1 MSESTE
7 HGTVDVST
15 TAPDEPT
22 VSHAGA
28 PPAQVV
34 EQPASSVS
42 GFRGQQ
48 RFSDPATSAAPPPE
62 WTAPTP
68 PHGVPVVESPH
79 AVPVAPAQPAQSA
92 QAAQPDFS
100 SPYRD
105 LSTTALLGQRK
116 NPPSSGWRKLLYL
129 STFKLVNVGESPKVN
144 HHNDLLAQVRQP
156 LQGCYRIALLSLK
169 GGVGK
174 TTITATLGATFAS
187 IRGDRVVAV
196 DANPDR
202 GTLSQKVPLETA
214 ATVRHLLR
222 DAEGIER
229 YSDVRAYTSQ
239 GPSRL
244 EVLASESDPAVSEAF
259 SSDDYVRTLE
269 VLERFYSLVLTDC
282 GTGLMHSAMSAVL
295 SKADVLVVISS
306 GSVDGARSA
315 SATLDWLDAH
325 GHQDLVRNSI
335 AVVNAVRPRSGKV
348 DLSKVVDHFSR
359 RCRAV
364 RLVPFDPH
372 LEEGAEISL
381 ERLKPKTREALIE
394 LAAVVASDFAK
405 PRQRRSELRG

>member
-1 MSESTE
+1 MSD
-7 HGTVDVST
+7 HQ
-15 TAPDEPT
+15 A
-22 VSHAGA
+22 
-28 PPAQVV
+28 
-34 EQPASSVS
+34 
-42 GFRGQQ
+42 GFRAQQ
-48 RFSDPATSAAPPPE
+48 RFSDPAGSEPAE

-68 PHGVPVVESPH
+68 PNGSPLGFTSRPLVPQHDDP
-79 AVPVAPAQPAQSA
+79 APYP
-92 QAAQPDFS
+92 
-100 SPYRD
+100 D
-105 LSTTALLGQRK
+105 LSTVALLGQPKRA
-116 NPPSSGWRKLLYL
+116 PSQGWRKWLYFA
-129 STFKLVNVGESPKVN
+129 SFKLINVGESPKVN
-144 HHNDLLAQVRQP
+144 RHNSLVAQVQQP
-156 LQGCYRIALLSLK
+156 LRGCYRIALLSLK

-202 GTLSQKVPLETA
+202 GTLSQKVPLETP

-222 DAEGIER
+222 DAEGIEA
-229 YSDVRAYTSQ
+229 YSDVRSYTSQ

-259 SSDDYVRTLE
+259 SSDDYIRTLE

-282 GTGLMHSAMSAVL
+282 GTGMLHSAMSAVL
-295 SKADVLVVISS
+295 DKANVLVVISS

-325 GHQDLVRNSI
+325 GHQEMVRNSI
-335 AVVNAVRPRSGKV
+335 AVINAVRPRSGKV
-348 DLSKVVDHFSR
+348 DMKKVVDHFAR

-364 RLVPFDPH
+364 KQVPFDPH

-381 ERLKPKTREALIE
+381 DRLKPATRETLIE
-394 LAAVVASDFAK
+394 LAAVVADGFSDA
-405 PRQRRSELRG
+405 QRPDAQSD

>member
-1 MSESTE
+1 LS
-7 HGTVDVST
+7 D
-15 TAPDEPT
+15 D
-22 VSHAGA
+22 
-28 PPAQVV
+28 
-34 EQPASSVS
+34 SSR
-42 GFRGQQ
+42 GFRSQQ
-48 RFSDPATSAAPPPE
+48 RFTDPANDESPPPE
-62 WTAPTP
+62 WTDPTP
-68 PHGVPVVESPH
+68 PTGIPISRPDPVP
-79 AVPVAPAQPAQSA
+79 QPY
-92 QAAQPDFS
+92 PE
-100 SPYRD
+100 
-105 LSTTALLGQRK
+105 LSTASLLRQNKR
-116 NPPSSGWRKLLYL
+116 PPSSGWRRLLFLASGKLINL
-129 STFKLVNVGESPKVN
+129 GESPKAI
-144 HHNDLLAQVRQP
+144 HHNSLLAQVNRP

-202 GTLSQKVPLETA
+202 GTLSQKVPLETP

-222 DAEGIER
+222 DAEGIDR
-229 YSDVRAYTSQ
+229 YSDVRSYTSQ

-259 SSDDYVRTLE
+259 SAADYNRTLD

-325 GHQDLVRNSI
+325 GHEDMVRNSI
-335 AVVNAVRPRSGKV
+335 AVINAVRPRSGKV
-348 DLSKVVDHFSR
+348 DMQKVVDHFNR

-381 ERLKPKTREALIE
+381 ELLRRETREALIE
-394 LAAVVASDFAK
+394 LAAVVADGFPGA
-405 PRQRRSELRG
+405 QRPNDLF